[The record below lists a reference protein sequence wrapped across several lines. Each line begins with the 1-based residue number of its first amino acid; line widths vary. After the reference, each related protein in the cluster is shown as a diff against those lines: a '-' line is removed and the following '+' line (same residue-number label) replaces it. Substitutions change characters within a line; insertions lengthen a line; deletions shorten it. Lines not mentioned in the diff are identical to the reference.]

1 MERRI
6 FGYETEYALIISPE
20 AGGQTAP
27 RRMRIY
33 DYIEWLV
40 STSCRTLPACYRKK
54 GIFLENGGLLNYEA
68 PADNYLEGLVEMA
81 TPESTSPREASLYHT
96 AQTNILIDL
105 VKKLNQNIGD
115 FAPGFAG
122 RIFIGKTNVDT
133 SGKCLSSH
141 ENYLVEDK
149 IDAGAIPFLAV
160 MAGLFWVLSLI
171 LNALSFIPV
180 IILGLIVMCMY
191 LGGII
196 LIHLLKAFPGGN
208 DAADRVF
215 SFLYSSVFEE
225 LVLHQ
230 LVKITSDI
238 SRILFTPWI
247 RIYTWLVSP
256 YVLTRFKS
264 ELVPFLVTRT
274 IFTGSGRVSLP
285 SADTAPGPTPEP
297 HPFFEISQRADAIK
311 TICTIYFDDGNRP
324 LIDMRD
330 LFYNPLSALH
340 RRKRL
345 HMLFSDT
352 NMSSIGVY
360 LKLGITGLVLEMI
373 EEGHTFRDL
382 YPADPIKALKDI
394 SRDTSLKLRIPL
406 ADGGEATAIEI
417 QRHYLARAQEFFR
430 ERAMR
435 DPQIRDILERWEYVL
450 SCLEANPHLLYKKVD
465 WVTKKDLVEE
475 VMRGRCTIDELA
487 EVSEWVSYI
496 STHCGAYSPLEM
508 DSPDLLRHI
517 LGEENY
523 QAFLDFLVYRELT
536 VEQFISRWTIYQ
548 ELIKIDFKFHQ
559 LDEEGYYYQMLHSGL
574 VDELFTSSEVAWAA
588 TTPPGDTRAYIRG
601 ELIKKYGQK
610 KTAFDEADSSQAVLQ
625 SIKIGWDKFYIRW
638 PWKKVEFKDPFNT
651 DLTGTEKELE
661 R

>member
-6 FGYETEYALIISPE
+6 FGYETEYAMIISSDN
-20 AGGQTAP
+20 GGKEIP

-40 STSCRTLPACYRKK
+40 GASYRALPACYRKK

-68 PADNYLEGLVEMA
+68 PAENYLEGLVEMA
-81 TPESTSPREASLYHT
+81 TPESTSPREAALYHT
-96 AQTNILIDL
+96 AQTHILMDL
-105 VKKLNQNIGD
+105 VKKLNQNMSD
-115 FAPGFAG
+115 FAEGFTG
-122 RIFIGKTNVDT
+122 RIFIGKTNIDT

-141 ENYLVEDK
+141 ENYLVEDRVNTAALPVLTV
-149 IDAGAIPFLAV
+149 IAGI
-160 MAGLFWVLSLI
+160 FWLLSLI
-171 LNALSFIPV
+171 LNIISYIPV
-180 IILGLIVMCMY
+180 IILGLLVILMY
-191 LGGII
+191 LGGTI
-196 LIHLLKAFPGGN
+196 LVHIFKSFPAGEPW
-208 DAADRVF
+208 AEKISLFLF
-215 SFLYSSVFEE
+215 SKLCEDI
-225 LVLHQ
+225 VLHQ

-238 SRILFTPWI
+238 SKFLFTPWI
-247 RIYTWLVSP
+247 RIYTRLVSP
-256 YVLTRFKS
+256 FVLTKFKS

-274 IFTGSGRVSLP
+274 IFTGSGKVALP
-285 SADTAPGPTPEP
+285 EMEAAPGPTPEP

-311 TICTIYFDDGNRP
+311 RICTIYFDDGNRP

-340 RRKRL
+340 SRKRL

-360 LKLGITGLVLEMI
+360 LKMGITGLVLEMI
-373 EEGHTFRDL
+373 EEGHTFEDVHL
-382 YPADPIKALKDI
+382 ADPIASLKEI
-394 SRDTSLKLRIPL
+394 SKDTSLKSRLTL
-406 ADGGEATAIEI
+406 ADGGESTAIAI

-430 ERAMR
+430 ERAAR
-435 DPQIRDILERWEYVL
+435 DPQVRDILERWEYVL
-450 SCLEANPHLLYKKVD
+450 SCLETNPHLLYKKVD

-475 VMRGRCTIDELA
+475 VLRGRCTVDELA

-496 STHCGAYSPLEM
+496 SKRCGAYSPKEM
-508 DSPDLLRHI
+508 DSPDVLRNI
-517 LGEENY
+517 LGEVDY
-523 QAFLDFLVYRELT
+523 QAFLDFLVFRELT
-536 VEQFISRWTIYQ
+536 VHDFIRRWTIYQ

-559 LDEEGYYYQMLHSGL
+559 LDEEGYYYQLLNSGL

-588 TTPPGDTRAYIRG
+588 TTPPGDTRAYVRG

-610 KTAFDEADSSQAVLQ
+610 KVTYDEAESSQAILQ

-638 PWKKVEFKDPFNT
+638 PWKKVDFRDPFET
-651 DLTGTEKELE
+651 DLAKLEKELE